1 MMPLHPPSYPTVSIH
16 EQNGIKP
23 LGARVRID
31 AKGYQTG
38 NHGRRSAV
46 TELNKTNWKRF
57 VHLLWHWLPSSAEVG
72 KLMVE
77 GCWTFARILSCY

>member
-1 MMPLHPPSYPTVSIH
+1 MPPHPRLSPTVSIH

-23 LGARVRID
+23 LGTGVRTD

-38 NHGRRSAV
+38 NHGRWSAV
-46 TELNKTNWKRF
+46 TELNKTYWKRF
-57 VHLLWHWLPSSAEVG
+57 WLPSSTEVG

-77 GCWTFARILSCY
+77 GCWTWI